1 MKLIALNETGE
12 LINRHLV
19 SIHGIIT
26 FWGTHFHIQH
36 DGEIDEIMFGPR

>member
-19 SIHGIIT
+19 SIHEIIT
-26 FWGTHFHIQH
+26 LKRTCWHIQN